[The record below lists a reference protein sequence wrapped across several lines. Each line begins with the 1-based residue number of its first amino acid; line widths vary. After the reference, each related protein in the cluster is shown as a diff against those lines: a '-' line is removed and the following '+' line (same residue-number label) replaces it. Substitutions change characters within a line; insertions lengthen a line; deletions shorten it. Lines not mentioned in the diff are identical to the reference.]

1 MERVAYFYDGQGS
14 SRTTVRLKIDCQM
27 RSIKFQLGQEQ
38 KWYRANDLVISPRL
52 GSTPRRIETPDGCIL
67 DVPDNEAIDQ
77 LINASEIQVPGRWI
91 HRLESKFRYVILSVV
106 ITVLFVWLLA
116 GYGIPVLAKHV
127 AFMVP
132 VTANSVLGE
141 DVLVALDK
149 IVFSESQLSIND
161 KQKLTKRFFSVAES
175 MSDGYKFR
183 LVFRRG
189 GKIGANAF
197 ALPDG
202 TVILTDELVEKAQT
216 LSEVELVLAHEL
228 GHVVNR
234 HSLRQVLQSSTVALL
249 IMAITGDVSSAAALA
264 GALPT
269 LLVESHYSREFEKEA
284 DRVAYDYAISR
295 GISPRHFINLLD
307 RLSDTDGDLGFLSTH
322 PSVQDRSQIFSVQ

>member
-1 MERVAYFYDGQGS
+1 MDRVAYFYDGQGS

-77 LINASEIQVPGRWI
+77 LINASEIPVPGRWI

-116 GYGIPVLAKHV
+116 GYGIPVIAKHV

-141 DVLVALDK
+141 EVLTALDQ
-149 IVFSESQLSIND
+149 VAFSESQLSMND
-161 KQKLTKRFFSVAES
+161 KQKLTKRFFSAAES
-175 MSDGYKFR
+175 MSDDYKFR

-197 ALPDG
+197 ALPGG
-202 TVILTDELVEKAQT
+202 TVILTDELVEKSQM

-228 GHVVNR
+228 GHVINR

-269 LLVESHYSREFEKEA
+269 VLVESHYSREFEKEA
-284 DRVAYDYAISR
+284 DRVAYDYAISQ

-307 RLSDTDGDLGFLSTH
+307 RLSDTDSDFGFLSTH
-322 PSVQDRSQIFSVQ
+322 PSVQDRSQIFSAQ

>member
-1 MERVAYFYDGQGS
+1 MDRVAYFYDGQGS

-27 RSIKFQLGQEQ
+27 RLIKFQLGQEQ
-38 KWYRANDLVISPRL
+38 KRYRTNDLVISPRL

-77 LINASEIQVPGRWI
+77 LINASEIPVPGRWI

-116 GYGIPVLAKHV
+116 GYGIPVIAKHV

-149 IVFSESQLSIND
+149 VIFSESQLSIND

-228 GHVVNR
+228 GHVVYR
-234 HSLRQVLQSSTVALL
+234 HSLRQVIQSSTVALL
-249 IMAITGDVSSAAALA
+249 IMAITGDVSSAAVLA

-284 DRVAYDYAISR
+284 DQFAYDYAMAR

-322 PSVQDRSQIFSVQ
+322 PSVQDRSQIFSAQ

>member
-1 MERVAYFYDGQGS
+1 MKCVAYCYDGRS
-14 SRTTVRLKIDCQM
+14 SKRATVCLNIDYQM
-27 RSIKFQLGQEQ
+27 RSIAFQIGKEQ
-38 KWYRANDLVISPRL
+38 KSYRANDLLISPRL

-67 DVPDNEAIDQ
+67 DVLDNEAIDQ
-77 LINASEIQVPGRWI
+77 LINAAEIPVPGRWI
-91 HRLESKFRYVILSVV
+91 HRLESKLRYVILAVV

-116 GYGIPVLAKHV
+116 GYGIPVIAKHV

-141 DVLVALDK
+141 EVLVALDEM
-149 IVFSESQLSIND
+149 VFSESQLSTND

-175 MSDGYKFR
+175 MSDDYKFR

-197 ALPDG
+197 ALPGG
-202 TVILTDELVEKAQT
+202 TVILTDELVEKSQT

-228 GHVVNR
+228 GHVINR
-234 HSLRQVLQSSTVALL
+234 HGLRQVLQSSTVALL

-269 LLVESHYSREFEKEA
+269 VLVESHYSREFEKEA

-307 RLSDTDGDLGFLSTH
+307 RLSDADGDLGFLSTH
-322 PSVQDRSQIFSVQ
+322 PSVEDRSQIFSAQ

>member
-1 MERVAYFYDGQGS
+1 MDRVAYFYDGQGS

-27 RSIKFQLGQEQ
+27 GSIKFQLGQEQ

-77 LINASEIQVPGRWI
+77 LINASEIQVPV
-91 HRLESKFRYVILSVV
+91 RYVILSVV

-149 IVFSESQLSIND
+149 VIFSESQLSIND

-234 HSLRQVLQSSTVALL
+234 HGLRQVLQSSTVALL